1 MRTQLLSNV
10 DVKLPEN
17 RAQQQSSGPLTP
29 PISAGLIFVS
39 SPIRA
44 GAARK
49 FPELS
54 REGPSPWIHPPDDFF
69 IFSYKRRGSPEI
81 PGFWFSSV
89 LCFGSEESG
98 AQLKSLIGLR
108 EVGPAELLSVAQ
120 EDDGY
125 VGVSSHAT
133 DAA

>member
-1 MRTQLLSNV
+1 MRTRLLSNV
-10 DVKLPEN
+10 DVKLPESL
-17 RAQQQSSGPLTP
+17 AQQQSSGPRPP

-54 REGPSPWIHPPDDFF
+54 REGPLPWIHPLDVFLFF
-69 IFSYKRRGSPEI
+69 RIRGDGSSGI
-81 PGFWFSSV
+81 PGLSFRSV